1 MFDNLIT
8 ISSAVFSMNSLKLK
22 HIGMTIIQ
30 IVALCLIWLFSD
42 WLVSTLHIP
51 LPSNVLGMF
60 LLLALLFSKVVKVK
74 WLKAGSN
81 WLIAEMLLFFI
92 PAVIAIVNY
101 QSLFEQ
107 QGLKIA
113 LVIGASTIFV
123 LSVTALV
130 VDVVYRYELKKLRST
145 R

>member
-1 MFDNLIT
+1 
-8 ISSAVFSMNSLKLK
+8 MNNLKLK
-22 HIGMTIIQ
+22 HIVMTITQ
-30 IVALCLIWLFSD
+30 IIALCLIWLFSD
-42 WLVSTLHIP
+42 WFVSTLQIP
-51 LPSNVLGMF
+51 LPSNVFGMF
-60 LLLALLFSKVVKVK
+60 LLLALLFTKVVKVK

-130 VDVVYRYELKKLRST
+130 VDVVYRYELKKLRGN

>member
-8 ISSAVFSMNSLKLK
+8 ISSAVFSMNRLKLK

-42 WLVSTLHIP
+42 WLVTTLHIP

-60 LLLALLFSKVVKVK
+60 LLLALLFSKVVKVN

-113 LVIGASTIFV
+113 LVIGTSTNFV

-130 VDVVYRYELKKLRST
+130 VDVVYRYELKKLRGT